1 LTVKRTLG
9 CVFGCFLTLLSLAS
23 AASAQLANTSVIL
36 ELAGD
41 PGAVYKAKRTAQ
53 GLSTSAAQL
62 DAYRG
67 QLAAAQNAVI
77 AAATA
82 RGLAVSLD
90 RAPIYGA
97 NHLVAANVDLRYTL
111 VYNGVAVKVPVTQVA
126 ALSAVP
132 GVKKVH
138 RSQMLRTQLDHSVPY
153 IKADQLYGTP
163 PALGP
168 YDLPKGIE
176 GQNMVVAV
184 IDTGVEWGHEMF
196 GGDLTPPRLGVAPPT
211 ALVGNPKVV
220 YYLPFGDL
228 AVEDGVGHGT
238 HVSSTAAGYR
248 GYTAGPDGI
257 PLNAD
262 DVPIHGVAPQ
272 AKLMVYG
279 VCANVL
285 SIVGS
290 LTGAIGGCLNEYTML
305 ALEDAVSPRTLTG
318 YAKPVANVINLSLG
332 GEYGTADDPT
342 AVACSNAA
350 LMGAVVVA
358 AAGNS
363 GDVPGI
369 VGSPSTGT
377 RVISVAATN
386 DSGVAPIGIDPLDAS
401 GNRLPGA
408 PAIRAAAS
416 PQSNGAQPYHGGI
429 AGNYVY
435 AGVADTPDQV
445 PPAVAGNICLVE
457 RGSTVEESNT
467 GNGTGLWANKAAN
480 CKAQGAIA
488 TVGFNNAAGPV
499 GEVLAPSADLVATIS
514 REDGLYLRDTLGF
527 DATGVSHYRIRI
539 NGPDPS
545 LFAGEIAGFSSR
557 GPVAG
562 LGQIKPDVAAP
573 GEAIVAAVPPASMMG
588 GLAAADTYGPT
599 YGEAQGTSMATP
611 HVAGAATLI
620 KQANPSWHPDYV
632 RTALQNTAT
641 PFRDAAG
648 TPGAYG
654 TSNFPIHAQGAG
666 LIDVA
671 AAARANA
678 LLGVKGD
685 GLNKPFILGSHS
697 FGAFPLAGNECTNS
711 FSVGLDLVDVRGT
724 GGTYTLRAYPNR
736 NTSAAQASFALPTSV
751 TVPPGGSAHFDA
763 GIAVDG
769 GAYDGAADLQWY
781 VVAERVGGGEKLAMP
796 MLLRATP
803 SVPGATIGGV
813 HDVVEVFEGTVPG
826 GTPAV
831 VFQSNNAI
839 TVPAGTMRIQAR
851 LDGDEVVNGVPLPT
865 EVDLYLLYEDGSEDG
880 VVVAS
885 STSPGNHEYL
895 SYDSPVP
902 GNYNVRVRSETGGP
916 VSFSL
921 EVTQTQA
928 ATPDPASLAA
938 VAAEYVDQTGQPVD
952 FDGAFA
958 LSWTG
963 GGHETGF
970 AVEQRP
976 LNPDGGPWQRLALAP
991 AGTRSYALSGLAN
1004 GSYEYRVVA
1013 HYPGALCTYVAPP
1026 SNVRSVTVDRRQAID
1041 ATGMV
1046 TAVISRTSFSGGVM
1060 EVDFVLR
1067 NDGTTPLLNPVTL
1080 SVIGLSSPNVRVLN
1094 ADNGGGGTSR
1104 GDAASFSY
1112 AAEVGGETLLPGETS
1127 APRTVRFD
1135 DASGELFHADVLVSA
1150 YASSP

>member
-1 LTVKRTLG
+1 VAT
-9 CVFGCFLTLLSLAS
+9 
-23 AASAQLANTSVIL
+23 TSVIL
-36 ELAGD
+36 QLDGD

-53 GLSTSAAQL
+53 GLATSAAQL
-62 DAYRG
+62 DAYRA

-77 AAATA
+77 SAATA

-90 RAPIYGA
+90 RAAVYGVD
-97 NHLVAANVDLRYTL
+97 HRVAGNVDLRYTL
-111 VYNGVAVKVPVTQVA
+111 VYNGVAVKVPVAEVA
-126 ALSAVP
+126 ALAAVP
-132 GVKKVH
+132 GVRKVH
-138 RSQMLRTQLDHSVPY
+138 RAQMLRTQLDHSVPY
-153 IKADQLYGTP
+153 VKADKLYGTP

-168 YDLPKGIE
+168 FDLPRGTE

-184 IDTGVEWGHEMF
+184 IDTGVSWGHEMF
-196 GGDLTPPRLGVAPPT
+196 GSDLTPPRLGIAPPT
-211 ALVGNPKVV
+211 ALVGSNQKVV

-257 PLNAD
+257 PLNVD

-318 YAKPVANVINLSLG
+318 YPKPVANVINLSLG
-332 GEYGTADDPT
+332 GDYGTPDDPT

-363 GDVPGI
+363 GDVAGI

-377 RVISVAATN
+377 RVISVAASN
-386 DSGVAPIGIDPLDAS
+386 DSGVAPLGIDPLDAS

-408 PAIRAAAS
+408 PPIRAAAS
-416 PQSNGAQPYHGGI
+416 PQSNGAQPYQGGI
-429 AGNYVY
+429 AGRYVY
-435 AGVADTPDQV
+435 AGVADTPDQI

-488 TVGFNNAAGPV
+488 TVGFNNVPGPV

-527 DATGVSHYRIRI
+527 DAGGVSSYRIRI
-539 NGPDPS
+539 NGPDPT
-545 LFAGEIAGFSSR
+545 LFEGEIAGFSSR

-620 KQANPSWHPDYV
+620 KQANPTWHPDYV

-641 PFRDAAG
+641 PFRNAAG
-648 TPGAYG
+648 VPGAYG
-654 TSNFPIHAQGAG
+654 PGNFPIHAQGAG
-666 LIDVA
+666 LIDVP
-671 AAARANA
+671 AAARAKA
-678 LLGVKGD
+678 LLGRKGD
-685 GLNKPFILGSHS
+685 GVAEPFILGSHS
-697 FGAFPLAGNECTNS
+697 FGAFPIVGNECTNS
-711 FSVGLDLVDVRGT
+711 FSVGLDLVDLRGT
-724 GGTYTLRAYPNR
+724 GGTYRLQAYPNR
-736 NTSAAQASFALPTSV
+736 NTDASRVAFTLPATVS
-751 TVPPGGSAHFDA
+751 VPPGGAARFDA

-769 GAYDGAADLQWY
+769 SEYTGGGADLQWY
-781 VVAERVGGGEKLAMP
+781 VVAERTDGTERLAMP

-803 SVPGATIGGV
+803 SVPGASIGGV
-813 HDVVEVFEGTVPG
+813 HDEVQVFEGIVPG

-851 LDGDEVVNGVPLPT
+851 LDGDDVVTGVPAPT

-885 STSPGNHEYL
+885 STSAGNHEYL
-895 SYDSPVP
+895 DYGSPVP
-902 GNYNVRVRSETGGP
+902 GTYNVRVRSATGGP
-916 VSFSL
+916 VSFTL

-938 VAAEYVDQTGQPVD
+938 VATEYVDQGGQAVD
-952 FDGAFA
+952 FDGAFT

-970 AVEQRP
+970 AVEQKT
-976 LNPDGGPWQRLALAP
+976 NDGDWQRLTLAP
-991 AGTRSYALSGLAN
+991 PGARNYPLSEVPD

-1013 HYPGALCTYVAPP
+1013 HYAGALCTYVAAP
-1026 SNVRSVTVDRRQAID
+1026 SNVRGVRVERRQQVD
-1041 ATGMV
+1041 ATATTRVM
-1046 TAVISRTSFSGGVM
+1046 ISRTSYSGGVM

-1067 NDGTTPLLNPVTL
+1067 NDGTAALSNPVTL
-1080 SVIGLSSPNVRVLN
+1080 SIVGLSSPGVRVLN
-1094 ADNGGGGTSR
+1094 ADNGGGGTGP
-1104 GDAASFSY
+1104 GDAAAFSY
-1112 AAEVGGETLLPGETS
+1112 AAQVGGETLAPGETS
-1127 APRTVRFD
+1127 AARTVRFD
-1135 DASGELFHADVLVSA
+1135 DPSGELFRADVLVSA
-1150 YASSP
+1150 YAPAQ

>member
-1 LTVKRTLG
+1 MKRTLG
-9 CVFGCFLTLLSLAS
+9 FALGCFVTLLSLAS
-23 AASAQLANTSVIL
+23 AASAQIATTSVIL

-62 DAYRG
+62 EAYRG

-77 AAATA
+77 SAATA

-97 NHLVAANVDLRYTL
+97 NHLVAAHVDLRYTL
-111 VYNGVAVKVPVTQVA
+111 VYNGVAVKVPVAQVA
-126 ALSAVP
+126 ALAAVP
-132 GVKKVH
+132 GVKNVH

-153 IKADQLYGTP
+153 VKANPLYGTP

-168 YDLPKGIE
+168 YDLPKGVE

-184 IDTGVEWGHEMF
+184 IDTGIEWVHEMF

-211 ALVGNPKVV
+211 ALVGNPKVI

-238 HVSSTAAGYR
+238 HVASTAAGYR
-248 GYTAGPDGI
+248 GYTAGPDSV

-272 AKLMVYG
+272 AKIMAYG
-279 VCANVL
+279 VCANAL

-290 LTGAIGGCLNEYTML
+290 LSGAIGGCLNEYTML

-332 GEYGTADDPT
+332 GTYGTPDDPT

-363 GDVPGI
+363 GDVAGI

-377 RVISVAATN
+377 RVISVAASN
-386 DSGVAPIGIDPLDAS
+386 DSGVAPLGINPLDAA
-401 GNRLPGA
+401 GNPLPGA
-408 PAIRAAAS
+408 PVIRATPS
-416 PQSNGAQPYHGGI
+416 PESNGAQPYNGGI
-429 AGNYVY
+429 AGNYVF
-435 AGVADTPDQV
+435 AGVADDPTTIPA
-445 PPAVAGNICLVE
+445 AVAGNICLVE
-457 RGSTVEESNT
+457 RGSTVSEPNT
-467 GNGTGLWANKAAN
+467 GQGTGLWAAKAAN
-480 CKAQGAIA
+480 CQAAGAIA
-488 TVGFNNAAGPV
+488 TVGFNNAPGPV
-499 GEVLAPSADLVATIS
+499 GAVLGPSTQLLVTIS
-514 REDGLYLRDTLGF
+514 REDGLYLKDTLGF
-527 DATGVSHYRIRI
+527 DANGVSRNRIRI
-539 NGPDPS
+539 TGPNPA
-545 LFAGEIAGFSSR
+545 LFEGEIAGFSSR

-562 LGQIKPDVAAP
+562 LGQIKPDLAAP

-611 HVAGAATLI
+611 HVAGAAALI
-620 KQANPSWHPDYV
+620 KQVNPSWHPDSV

-654 TSNFPIHAQGAG
+654 SGNFPIHAQGAG

-671 AAARANA
+671 AAARAKA

-736 NTSAAQASFALPTSV
+736 NTAAAQASFTLPPSV

-769 GAYDGAADLQWY
+769 GAYDGTADLQWY
-781 VVAERVGGGEKLAMP
+781 VVAERAGGGETLAMP

-839 TVPAGTMRIQAR
+839 TVPVGTLRIQAQ
-851 LDGDEVVNGVPLPT
+851 LDGDEMVNGVALPT

-885 STSPGNHEYL
+885 STSAGNHEYL

-902 GNYNVRVRSETGGP
+902 GTYNVRVRSATGGP
-916 VSFSL
+916 VSFTL

-938 VAAEYVDQTGQPVD
+938 VATEYVDQSGQPVD
-952 FDGAFA
+952 LDGAFTLA
-958 LSWTG
+958 WTG

-970 AVEQRP
+970 AVEQRLLDP
-976 LNPDGGPWQRLALAP
+976 ENGEWQRLALA
-991 AGTRSYALSGLAN
+991 AADARSYALSGLAN
-1004 GSYEYRVVA
+1004 GTYEYRVVA
-1013 HYPGALCTYVAPP
+1013 HYPGALCTYVAAP
-1026 SNVRSVTVDRRQAID
+1026 SNARSVTVDRRQPID

-1046 TAVISRTSFSGGVM
+1046 TTMISRTSFSNGVM

-1067 NDGTTPLLNPVTL
+1067 NDGAATLLNPVTL
-1080 SVIGLSSPNVRVLN
+1080 SVIGISSRNVRVLN
-1094 ADNGGGGTSR
+1094 ADNGGGGTGR
-1104 GDAASFSY
+1104 DDAARFSY
-1112 AAEVGGETLLPGETS
+1112 AALVGEETLQPGETS

-1135 DASGELFHADVLVSA
+1135 NPSGELFQADVLVSA
-1150 YASSP
+1150 YAPAP

>member
-1 LTVKRTLG
+1 VTRRTLG
-9 CVFGCFLTLLSLAS
+9 LVLVLPLLTALP
-23 AASAQLANTSVIL
+23 AAAQVATTSVIL
-36 ELAGD
+36 QFDGD

-53 GLSTSAAQL
+53 GVSTSAAQL
-62 DAYRG
+62 DAYRS

-77 AAATA
+77 SAATA
-82 RGLAVSLD
+82 RGLQVSLD

-97 NHLVAANVDLRYTL
+97 DHRIAQSVDLRYTL
-111 VYNGVAVKVPVTQVA
+111 VYNGVAVKVPVAQVA
-126 ALSAVP
+126 ALAAVP

-153 IKADQLYGTP
+153 IKADKLYGTP

-168 YDLPKGIE
+168 FDLPRGSE

-184 IDTGVEWGHEMF
+184 IDTGVEWSHEMF
-196 GGDLTPPRLGVAPPT
+196 GGDLTPPRLGVAPPNT
-211 ALVGNPKVV
+211 LVGSNGKVI

-262 DVPIHGVAPQ
+262 DAPIHGVAPQ

-279 VCANVL
+279 VCANLL

-318 YAKPVANVINLSLG
+318 FAKPVANVINLSLG
-332 GEYGTADDPT
+332 GDYGTPDDPT

-363 GDVPGI
+363 GDVAGI

-386 DSGVAPIGIDPLDAS
+386 DAGVAPLGIDPLDAS
-401 GNRLPGA
+401 GNRLSGA
-408 PAIRAAAS
+408 PPIRAAAS
-416 PQSNGAQPYHGGI
+416 PQSNGAQAYHGGI
-429 AGNYVY
+429 VGNYVY
-435 AGVADTPDQV
+435 AGIADTADQV

-488 TVGFNNAAGPV
+488 TVGFNNVPGAI

-527 DATGVSHYRIRI
+527 DAAGVSHYRIRI
-539 NGPDPS
+539 NGPDPA
-545 LFAGEIAGFSSR
+545 LFEGEIAGFSSR

-573 GEAIVAAVPPASMMG
+573 GEAIVAAVPPASLMG
-588 GLAAADTYGPT
+588 GLAAADTYGPN

-620 KQANPSWHPDYV
+620 KQLNPGWHPDYV

-641 PFRDAAG
+641 PFRNAAG
-648 TPGAYG
+648 VAGAYG
-654 TSNFPIHAQGAG
+654 PGNFPIHAQGAG
-666 LIDVA
+666 LVDVA
-671 AAARANA
+671 AAARAKA

-685 GLNKPFILGSHS
+685 GVSKPFILGSHS
-697 FGAFPLAGNECTNS
+697 FGAFPIIGNECTNS
-711 FSVGLDLVDVRGT
+711 YSVGLDLVDVRGT
-724 GGTYTLRAYPNR
+724 GGTYLLRAYPNR
-736 NTSAAQASFALPTSV
+736 NTDASQASFTLPSTVS
-751 TVPPGGSAHFDA
+751 VPPGGSAHFDA
-763 GIAVDG
+763 GIAVLGSRYSGDL
-769 GAYDGAADLQWY
+769 ADLQWF
-781 VVAERVGGGEKLAMP
+781 VVAERTDGTEKLAMP

-803 SVPGATIGGV
+803 SVPGASIGGV
-813 HDVVEVFEGTVPG
+813 HDEVQVFEDTVPG
-826 GTPAV
+826 GTPAI

-839 TVPAGTMRIQAR
+839 TVPAGTMRIQAK
-851 LDGDEVVNGVPLPT
+851 LDGDDVVSGVPAPT
-865 EVDLYLLYEDGSEDG
+865 EVDLYLLYEDGIEEG

-885 STSPGNHEYL
+885 STSAGNHEYL
-895 SYDSPVP
+895 DYGSPVP
-902 GNYNVRVRSETGGP
+902 GTYNVRVRSETGGP
-916 VSFSL
+916 VSFTL

-928 ATPDPASLAA
+928 ATPDPSTLATIA
-938 VAAEYVDQTGQPVD
+938 TEYVDQSGQAVD
-952 FDGAFA
+952 FDGTFT

-963 GGHETGF
+963 SGHETGF
-970 AVEQRP
+970 SIEQRG
-976 LNPDGGPWQRLALAP
+976 DGGEWQRLTLAP
-991 AGTRSYALSGLAN
+991 PAARNYPLTGLAD

-1013 HYPGALCTYVAPP
+1013 HYPGAVCTYVAPA
-1026 SNVRSVTVDRRQAID
+1026 SNVRGVRVERRQALD
-1041 ATGMV
+1041 ATGTTSV
-1046 TAVISRTSFSGGVM
+1046 TISRTSFSNGVM

-1067 NDGTTPLLNPVTL
+1067 NDGTTDLANPVTL
-1080 SVIGLSSPNVRVLN
+1080 SIVGVSSPGVHVLN
-1094 ADNGGGGTSR
+1094 ADNGGGGTSAS
-1104 GDAASFSY
+1104 DPAAFSY
-1112 AAEVGGETLLPGETS
+1112 AAQVGGETLAPGETS
-1127 APRTVRFD
+1127 GARTVRFAD
-1135 DASGELFHADVLVSA
+1135 PSGELFRADVLVSA
-1150 YASSP
+1150 YAAAN

>member
-1 LTVKRTLG
+1 MTRRTLG
-9 CVFGCFLTLLSLAS
+9 CLVTLLFLALP
-23 AASAQLANTSVIL
+23 AAAQVATTSVIL
-36 ELAGD
+36 ELNGD
-41 PGAVYKAKRTAQ
+41 PGAVYKAKRTQQ

-62 DAYRG
+62 DAYRA
-67 QLAAAQNAVI
+67 QLTSAQNAVI
-77 AAATA
+77 SAATA

-90 RAPIYGA
+90 RAAIYGA
-97 NHLVAANVDLRYTL
+97 DHRVAGNVDLRYTL
-111 VYNGVAVKVPVTQVA
+111 VYNGVAVTVPVTQVA
-126 ALSAVP
+126 ALAAVP
-132 GVKKVH
+132 GVKSVH
-138 RSQMLRTQLDHSVPY
+138 RSQMLKTQLDHSVPY
-153 IKADQLYGTP
+153 IKADKLYGTP

-168 YDLPKGIE
+168 YDLPRGIE
-176 GQNMVVAV
+176 GQGMVVAV
-184 IDTGVEWGHEMF
+184 IDTGVEWSHEMF
-196 GGDLTPPRLGVAPPT
+196 GGDPTPPRLGIAPPAT
-211 ALVGNPKVV
+211 LVGSNQKVV

-248 GYTAGPDGI
+248 GYTAGPDSI

-350 LMGAVVVA
+350 IMGAVVVA

-363 GDVPGI
+363 GDVAGI
-369 VGSPSTGT
+369 VGAPSTGT

-386 DSGVAPIGIDPLDAS
+386 DAGVAPLGIDPLDAA
-401 GNRLPGA
+401 GNRLTGA
-408 PAIRAAAS
+408 PLIRAAAS
-416 PQSNGAQPYHGGI
+416 PQSNGAQPYRGGI
-429 AGNYVY
+429 SGNYVF
-435 AGVADTPDQV
+435 AGLADTPDQV
-445 PPAVAGNICLVE
+445 PPSVAGNICLVE
-457 RGSTVEESNT
+457 RGSTAEESNT
-467 GNGTGLWANKAAN
+467 GEGTGLWANKAAN
-480 CKAQGAIA
+480 CKAQGAVA
-488 TVGFNNAAGPV
+488 TVGFNNAPGPV

-514 REDGLYLRDTLGF
+514 REDGLYLKDTLGF
-527 DATGVSHYRIRI
+527 DANGVSKYRIHI
-539 NGPDPS
+539 TGPDS
-545 LFAGEIAGFSSR
+545 ALFQGEIAGFSSR

-573 GEAIVAAVPPASMMG
+573 GVAIVAAVPPASMMG
-588 GLAAADTYGPT
+588 GLAAADTYGPN

-611 HVAGAATLI
+611 HVTGAAALI
-620 KQANPSWHPDYV
+620 KQANPTWHPDYV

-648 TPGAYG
+648 NPGAYG
-654 TSNFPIHAQGAG
+654 SGNFPIHAQGAG

-671 AAARANA
+671 AAAKAKA

-685 GLNKPFILGSHS
+685 GVIKPFILGSHS
-697 FGAFPLAGNECTNS
+697 FGAFPIVGNECSNP
-711 FSVGLDLVDVRGT
+711 FSVGLDLVDLRGT

-736 NTSAAQASFALPTSV
+736 DTEPAQASFTLPATV
-751 TVPPGGSAHFDA
+751 TVPPNGSAHFDA
-763 GIAVDG
+763 GIAVAGNALRDVQSG
-769 GAYDGAADLQWY
+769 GQADLQWY
-781 VVAERVGGGEKLAMP
+781 VVAERTDGTEKLAMP

-803 SVPGATIGGV
+803 SVPGASIGGV
-813 HDVVEVFEGTVPG
+813 HDVVETFEDTVPG

-831 VFQSNNAI
+831 VFQSNNEI
-839 TVPAGTMRIQAR
+839 SVPAGTMRIQAKM
-851 LDGDEVVNGVPLPT
+851 DGDDVVTGVPAPT

-885 STSPGNHEYL
+885 STSAGNHEYL
-895 SYDSPVP
+895 DYTSPVP
-902 GNYNVRVRSETGGP
+902 GTYNVRVRSETGGP
-916 VSFSL
+916 VSYTMT
-921 EVTQTQA
+921 VTQTQA

-938 VAAEYVDQTGQPVD
+938 LTTEYVDQTGQAVD
-952 FDGAFA
+952 FDGAFT

-970 AVEQRP
+970 SVEQKS
-976 LNPDGGPWQRLALAP
+976 GGGDWQRLALAGP
-991 AGTRSYALSGLAN
+991 AARSFALSGLQN

-1013 HYPGALCTYVAPP
+1013 QYPGAVCTYVAAP
-1026 SNVRSVTVDRRQAID
+1026 SNARGVTVERRQPVD
-1041 ATGMV
+1041 ATG
-1046 TAVISRTSFSGGVM
+1046 TTRATISRTSFSNGVM

-1067 NDGTTPLLNPVTL
+1067 NDGSAPLLNPVTL
-1080 SVIGLSSPNVRVLN
+1080 SVVGVSSPDVRVLN

-1104 GDAASFSY
+1104 GDAATFSY
-1112 AAEVGGETLLPGETS
+1112 AANVGGETLAPGETS
-1127 APRTVRFD
+1127 APRTVRFAD
-1135 DASGELFHADVLVSA
+1135 PNGELFRADVLVSA
-1150 YASSP
+1150 YAPAP